1 MNRIL
6 LAGVGLAILSVSA
19 HAADLANRRSQPLA
33 PIAVAPAFT
42 WTGIYAGVNAGYG
55 WSGSDRSNFSG
66 NPAALAFVNAGT
78 LPLGY
83 SSKKS
88 GFVGGGQ
95 LGYNYQVGQFVMGVE
110 TDIQYIGAKK
120 TATFVLPNGTNGSFK
135 QDSSYLGTLRGRLGF
150 TPVDRLLVYGTA
162 GLAYGNTGVSG
173 GLTAP
178 SLAGAPQWYGTKSET
193 KVGWTAGAGI
203 EYALTNNITT
213 KLEYLYY
220 DLGKSDTALGAVNA
234 AAIASGAV
242 PGIRSEN
249 KGQLVRAGLNY
260 KF

>member
-1 MNRIL
+1 MKRIL
-6 LAGVGLAILSVSA
+6 FAGVSMAILSVSVQ
-19 HAADLANRRSQPLA
+19 AADLASRRSQPLA
-33 PIAVAPAFT
+33 PIASAPAFT
-42 WTGIYAGVNAGYG
+42 WTGIYAGVNAGYA
-55 WSGSDRSNFSG
+55 WSGSDRNNFAG
-66 NPAALAFVNAGT
+66 NPAALTFVNAGT

-95 LGYNYQVGQFVMGVE
+95 LGYNYQMGQFVVGVE
-110 TDIQYIGAKK
+110 TDIQYLGTKK
-120 TATFVLPNGTNGSFK
+120 TATLLLPNGTDGSFK

-162 GLAYGNTGVSG
+162 GLAYGNAGVSG
-173 GLTAP
+173 GMTAP
-178 SLAGAPQWYGTKSET
+178 SLAGAPQWYGSKSQA
-193 KVGWTAGAGI
+193 KAGWTAGAGV

-220 DLGKSDTALGAVNA
+220 DLGKTTTALGAVNA
-234 AAIASGAV
+234 AATATGAV
-242 PGIRSEN
+242 PSVRSEN
-249 KGQLVRAGLNY
+249 KGQLARVGLNY